1 MGPVHGLLVGLV
13 ARNLILLPQNKNCIY
28 FHFSISHHGPDAVL
42 MLSQLHHVP
51 MQGVCFTILGEL
63 AVTETYFLSH
73 CFVSFPL

>member
-28 FHFSISHHGPDAVL
+28 FHFSISHHCAVL
-42 MLSQLHHVP
+42 MLSQLHHVL

-63 AVTETYFLSH
+63 AVTEIYFLSH